1 MVRQCL
7 ALRLVE
13 RRGSTALDASFWPF
27 ARFEARDLLI
37 LSVTRGL
44 LQRSEKVA
52 PHRMIR
58 AISQAVR
65 GCVKLPVMPRAVG
78 CVRVTRS
85 MRSRHVRQN
94 ITSVAM
100 PVVRT
105 AAAVPIAPIA
115 ATVASVPI
123 APIAATVADG
133 PVTAATTV
141 PTAPATVATAP
152 ATVATAPATVADG
165 PVTAIAALSRSR
177 NRSNR
182 ARDTHAEDP
191 HRCVPFNVPHA
202 FISCGNDSAFAL
214 SGWSTYKRFN
224 GSMEV
229 SCFFGLAG
237 SMPPWGTE
245 PAAGNHHVRQ
255 CLRLA
260 QLDRYRS
267 ILGDVPLET
276 IAKAVGLSA
285 ISLSNSSRSRPTTKP
300 PATISTDV
308 RSRAEG
314 FG

>member
-1 MVRQCL
+1 MMRFGFRRVAAVTTDGAPMFSAPPRRAPWIHGARRFVL
-7 ALRLVE
+7 AL
-13 RRGSTALDASFWPF
+13 
-27 ARFEARDLLI
+27 
-37 LSVTRGL
+37 
-44 LQRSEKVA
+44 
-52 PHRMIR
+52 
-58 AISQAVR
+58 R

-78 CVRVTRS
+78 CVAQPIIVMPRGVGCVRVTRS
-85 MRSRHVRQN
+85 MMSRHVRQN
-94 ITSVAM
+94 ITSIAM

-115 ATVASVPI
+115 
-123 APIAATVADG
+123 PIAATVADG
-133 PVTAATTV
+133 PVTAAPTVATT
-141 PTAPATVATAP
+141 PATVAAGPVTAVATAK

-165 PVTAIAALSRSR
+165 PVTATAALSRSR

-237 SMPPWGTE
+237 SMSPWGTE

-255 CLRLA
+255 RLRLA

-285 ISLSNSSRSRPTTKP
+285 ISLSNSSRSRPTPKP
-300 PATISTDV
+300 HGAS
-308 RSRAEG
+308 
-314 FG
+314 

>member
-1 MVRQCL
+1 
-7 ALRLVE
+7 
-13 RRGSTALDASFWPF
+13 
-27 ARFEARDLLI
+27 
-37 LSVTRGL
+37 
-44 LQRSEKVA
+44 
-52 PHRMIR
+52 
-58 AISQAVR
+58 
-65 GCVKLPVMPRAVG
+65 MPRGVG

-85 MRSRHVRQN
+85 IMSRHVRQN
-94 ITSVAM
+94 ITSVSV

-115 ATVASVPI
+115 ATVADGPI

-133 PVTAATTV
+133 PVTAA
-141 PTAPATVATAP
+141 P
-152 ATVATAPATVADG
+152 TVATAPATVADG
-165 PVTAIAALSRSR
+165 PVTATAALSRSR

-237 SMPPWGTE
+237 SMSPWGTE

-255 CLRLA
+255 RLRLA

-285 ISLSNSSRSRPTTKP
+285 ISLSNSSRSRPTPKP
-300 PATISTDV
+300 HGASYLRLTLV
-308 RSRAEG
+308 
-314 FG
+314 

>member
-13 RRGSTALDASFWPF
+13 RRGSTALDALFWPF

-37 LSVTRGL
+37 LSVTRAL
-44 LQRSEKVA
+44 LHRSEHVA
-52 PHRMIR
+52 PHWIIR
-58 AISQAVR
+58 AISHAVR
-65 GCVKLPVMPRAVG
+65 GCVKLPVMMRPRGVG
-78 CVRVTRS
+78 CVRITRAI
-85 MRSRHVRQN
+85 MPGHVRQ
-94 ITSVAM
+94 SVASVAT
-100 PVVRT
+100 PVVVRMT
-105 AAAVPIAPIA
+105 AAVSIAPIA
-115 ATVASVPI
+115 AIAATVADGSVTAATT
-123 APIAATVADG
+123 APATVADG
-133 PVTAATTV
+133 PVTAAT
-141 PTAPATVATAP
+141 
-152 ATVATAPATVADG
+152 TVATAPATVADG
-165 PVTAIAALSRSR
+165 PVTATAALSRSR

-182 ARDTHAEDP
+182 ARDTHAEDR

-237 SMPPWGTE
+237 SMSPWGTE

-285 ISLSNSSRSRPTTKP
+285 ISLSNSSRSRPTPKP
-300 PATISTDV
+300 HGAS
-308 RSRAEG
+308 
-314 FG
+314 

>member
-78 CVRVTRS
+78 CVAQPIIVMPRGVGCVRVTRS
-85 MRSRHVRQN
+85 MMSRHVRQN

-115 ATVASVPI
+115 PV
-123 APIAATVADG
+123 AATVADG
-133 PVTAATTV
+133 PVTAT
-141 PTAPATVATAP
+141 
-152 ATVATAPATVADG
+152 
-165 PVTAIAALSRSR
+165 AALSRSR

-237 SMPPWGTE
+237 SMSPWGTE

-267 ILGDVPLET
+267 ILGDVPLEP

-285 ISLSNSSRSRPTTKP
+285 ISLSNSSRSRPTPKP
-300 PATISTDV
+300 HGAS
-308 RSRAEG
+308 
-314 FG
+314 

>member
-1 MVRQCL
+1 MVHQCL

-13 RRGSTALDASFWPF
+13 RRGSTALDALFWPF

-78 CVRVTRS
+78 CVAQPIIVMPRGVGCVRVTRS
-85 MRSRHVRQN
+85 MMSRHVRQN

-115 ATVASVPI
+115 
-123 APIAATVADG
+123 PIAATVADG
-133 PVTAATTV
+133 PVTSATTV
-141 PTAPATVATAP
+141 ATAPATVADGPVTAAATVTGKAVTAATTIATVADGPVTTVPTTP

-165 PVTAIAALSRSR
+165 PVTATAALSRSR

-260 QLDRYRS
+260 QLDRYRA
-267 ILGDVPLET
+267 ILRDVPLE
-276 IAKAVGLSA
+276 K
-285 ISLSNSSRSRPTTKP
+285 
-300 PATISTDV
+300 
-308 RSRAEG
+308 
-314 FG
+314 

>member
-1 MVRQCL
+1 MVHQCL

-13 RRGSTALDASFWPF
+13 RRGSTALVASFWPF

-78 CVRVTRS
+78 CVAQPIIVMPRGVGCIRVTRS
-85 MRSRHVRQN
+85 MMSRHVRQN

-100 PVVRT
+100 PVVR
-105 AAAVPIAPIA
+105 
-115 ATVASVPI
+115 TVASVPI

-141 PTAPATVATAP
+141 ATAP
-152 ATVATAPATVADG
+152 ATVADGPVTAAATVTGRAVTAATTVAKAAAAAATAPATIADG

-182 ARDTHAEDP
+182 ARDTHAEDR

-214 SGWSTYKRFN
+214 SG
-224 GSMEV
+224 
-229 SCFFGLAG
+229 
-237 SMPPWGTE
+237 
-245 PAAGNHHVRQ
+245 
-255 CLRLA
+255 
-260 QLDRYRS
+260 
-267 ILGDVPLET
+267 
-276 IAKAVGLSA
+276 
-285 ISLSNSSRSRPTTKP
+285 
-300 PATISTDV
+300 
-308 RSRAEG
+308 
-314 FG
+314 

>member
-1 MVRQCL
+1 MVHQCL

-78 CVRVTRS
+78 CVAQPIIVMPRGVGCVRVTRS
-85 MRSRHVRQN
+85 MMSRHVRQN

-105 AAAVPIAPIA
+105 AAAPIA

-141 PTAPATVATAP
+141 
-152 ATVATAPATVADG
+152 ATAPATVADG
-165 PVTAIAALSRSR
+165 PVTATAALSRSR

-214 SGWSTYKRFN
+214 SGWSTYKR
-224 GSMEV
+224 V
-229 SCFFGLAG
+229 
-237 SMPPWGTE
+237 
-245 PAAGNHHVRQ
+245 
-255 CLRLA
+255 
-260 QLDRYRS
+260 
-267 ILGDVPLET
+267 
-276 IAKAVGLSA
+276 
-285 ISLSNSSRSRPTTKP
+285 
-300 PATISTDV
+300 
-308 RSRAEG
+308 
-314 FG
+314 

>member
-1 MVRQCL
+1 MVHQCL

-13 RRGSTALDASFWPF
+13 RRGSTALVASFWPF

-65 GCVKLPVMPRAVG
+65 GCVKLPMLPRAVGCVAQPIIVMPRGVG

-85 MRSRHVRQN
+85 MMSRHVRQN

-141 PTAPATVATAP
+141 ATAPATVADGPVTAAATVTGTAVTAATTVATAP
-152 ATVATAPATVADG
+152 ATVATAPAT
-165 PVTAIAALSRSR
+165 
-177 NRSNR
+177 
-182 ARDTHAEDP
+182 
-191 HRCVPFNVPHA
+191 
-202 FISCGNDSAFAL
+202 
-214 SGWSTYKRFN
+214 
-224 GSMEV
+224 
-229 SCFFGLAG
+229 
-237 SMPPWGTE
+237 
-245 PAAGNHHVRQ
+245 
-255 CLRLA
+255 
-260 QLDRYRS
+260 
-267 ILGDVPLET
+267 
-276 IAKAVGLSA
+276 
-285 ISLSNSSRSRPTTKP
+285 
-300 PATISTDV
+300 
-308 RSRAEG
+308 
-314 FG
+314 

>member
-1 MVRQCL
+1 MVHQCL

-78 CVRVTRS
+78 CVAQPIIVMPRGVGCVRVTRS
-85 MRSRHVRQN
+85 MMSRHVRQN

-115 ATVASVPI
+115 P
-123 APIAATVADG
+123 PPATVADA
-133 PVTAATTV
+133 PVT
-141 PTAPATVATAP
+141 TVATAP

-165 PVTAIAALSRSR
+165 PVTTTAALSRSR

-182 ARDTHAEDP
+182 ARDTHAEDRN
-191 HRCVPFNVPHA
+191 RCVPFNVPHV

-214 SGWSTYKRFN
+214 SG
-224 GSMEV
+224 
-229 SCFFGLAG
+229 
-237 SMPPWGTE
+237 
-245 PAAGNHHVRQ
+245 
-255 CLRLA
+255 
-260 QLDRYRS
+260 
-267 ILGDVPLET
+267 
-276 IAKAVGLSA
+276 
-285 ISLSNSSRSRPTTKP
+285 
-300 PATISTDV
+300 
-308 RSRAEG
+308 
-314 FG
+314 

>member
-1 MVRQCL
+1 MVHQCL

-13 RRGSTALDASFWPF
+13 RRGSTALDALFWPF

-78 CVRVTRS
+78 CVAQPIIVMPRGVGCVRVTRS
-85 MRSRHVRQN
+85 MMSRHVRQN

-115 ATVASVPI
+115 
-123 APIAATVADG
+123 PIAATVADG
-133 PVTAATTV
+133 PVTAVTAVPGKAVTAATTV
-141 PTAPATVATAP
+141 ATAPATVADGPVTTV

-165 PVTAIAALSRSR
+165 PVTATAALSRGR

-182 ARDTHAEDP
+182 ARDTHAEDR

-224 GSMEV
+224 GSLEV

-237 SMPPWGTE
+237 SMSPRGTE

-255 CLRLA
+255 CLR
-260 QLDRYRS
+260 
-267 ILGDVPLET
+267 
-276 IAKAVGLSA
+276 
-285 ISLSNSSRSRPTTKP
+285 
-300 PATISTDV
+300 
-308 RSRAEG
+308 
-314 FG
+314 

>member
-1 MVRQCL
+1 MARDTIAAGFSAMVDEG
-7 ALRLVE
+7 V
-13 RRGSTALDASFWPF
+13 LDASFWPF

-78 CVRVTRS
+78 CVAQPIIVMPRGVGCVRVTRS
-85 MRSRHVRQN
+85 MMSRHVRQN

-115 ATVASVPI
+115 ATVA
-123 APIAATVADG
+123 
-133 PVTAATTV
+133 
-141 PTAPATVATAP
+141 
-152 ATVATAPATVADG
+152 DG

-182 ARDTHAEDP
+182 ARDTHAEDR

-229 SCFFGLAG
+229 S
-237 SMPPWGTE
+237 
-245 PAAGNHHVRQ
+245 
-255 CLRLA
+255 
-260 QLDRYRS
+260 
-267 ILGDVPLET
+267 
-276 IAKAVGLSA
+276 
-285 ISLSNSSRSRPTTKP
+285 
-300 PATISTDV
+300 
-308 RSRAEG
+308 
-314 FG
+314 

>member
-27 ARFEARDLLI
+27 ARFEARDLPI

-65 GCVKLPVMPRAVG
+65 RCVKLPVMPRAVG
-78 CVRVTRS
+78 CVAQPIIVMPRGVGCVRVTRS
-85 MRSRHVRQN
+85 MMSRHVRQN
-94 ITSVAM
+94 ITAVAM

-141 PTAPATVATAP
+141 ATAPATVADGPVTAAATVTGTAVTAATTVATAP
-152 ATVATAPATVADG
+152 ATVATAPAT
-165 PVTAIAALSRSR
+165 
-177 NRSNR
+177 
-182 ARDTHAEDP
+182 
-191 HRCVPFNVPHA
+191 
-202 FISCGNDSAFAL
+202 
-214 SGWSTYKRFN
+214 
-224 GSMEV
+224 
-229 SCFFGLAG
+229 
-237 SMPPWGTE
+237 
-245 PAAGNHHVRQ
+245 
-255 CLRLA
+255 
-260 QLDRYRS
+260 
-267 ILGDVPLET
+267 
-276 IAKAVGLSA
+276 
-285 ISLSNSSRSRPTTKP
+285 
-300 PATISTDV
+300 
-308 RSRAEG
+308 
-314 FG
+314 

>member
-1 MVRQCL
+1 MVHQCL

-13 RRGSTALDASFWPF
+13 RRGSTALDALFWPF

-78 CVRVTRS
+78 CVAQPIIVMPRGVGCVRVTRS
-85 MRSRHVRQN
+85 MMSRHVRQN

-105 AAAVPIAPIA
+105 AAAPIA

-133 PVTAATTV
+133 PVTAAATLAGKAV
-141 PTAPATVATAP
+141 TAATTVATAP

-214 SGWSTYKRFN
+214 SGWSTYKR
-224 GSMEV
+224 V
-229 SCFFGLAG
+229 
-237 SMPPWGTE
+237 
-245 PAAGNHHVRQ
+245 
-255 CLRLA
+255 
-260 QLDRYRS
+260 
-267 ILGDVPLET
+267 
-276 IAKAVGLSA
+276 
-285 ISLSNSSRSRPTTKP
+285 
-300 PATISTDV
+300 
-308 RSRAEG
+308 
-314 FG
+314 

>member
-1 MVRQCL
+1 MVHQCL

-78 CVRVTRS
+78 CVAQPIIVMPRGVGCVRVTRS
-85 MRSRHVRQN
+85 MMSRHVRQN

-115 ATVASVPI
+115 T
-123 APIAATVADG
+123 TVADG

-141 PTAPATVATAP
+141 
-152 ATVATAPATVADG
+152 ATAPATVADG
-165 PVTAIAALSRSR
+165 PITAATTAPATVTDGPVTAVAALSRSR
-177 NRSNR
+177 SRSNR
-182 ARDTHAEDP
+182 ASDTHAEDR

-214 SGWSTYKRFN
+214 SGWSTYKR
-224 GSMEV
+224 V
-229 SCFFGLAG
+229 
-237 SMPPWGTE
+237 
-245 PAAGNHHVRQ
+245 
-255 CLRLA
+255 
-260 QLDRYRS
+260 
-267 ILGDVPLET
+267 
-276 IAKAVGLSA
+276 
-285 ISLSNSSRSRPTTKP
+285 
-300 PATISTDV
+300 
-308 RSRAEG
+308 
-314 FG
+314 

>member
-1 MVRQCL
+1 
-7 ALRLVE
+7 
-13 RRGSTALDASFWPF
+13 
-27 ARFEARDLLI
+27 
-37 LSVTRGL
+37 
-44 LQRSEKVA
+44 
-52 PHRMIR
+52 
-58 AISQAVR
+58 
-65 GCVKLPVMPRAVG
+65 MPRGVG

-85 MRSRHVRQN
+85 IMSRHVRQN
-94 ITSVAM
+94 ITSVSV

-115 ATVASVPI
+115 ATVADGPI

-141 PTAPATVATAP
+141 ATAPATVADGPVTAAAAVTGSAATAATTVATVATAP

-165 PVTAIAALSRSR
+165 PVTATAALSRSR

-237 SMPPWGTE
+237 SMSPWGTE

-255 CLRLA
+255 RLRLA

-285 ISLSNSSRSRPTTKP
+285 ISLSNSSRSRPTPKP
-300 PATISTDV
+300 HGAS
-308 RSRAEG
+308 
-314 FG
+314 

>member
-13 RRGSTALDASFWPF
+13 RRGSTALVASFWPF

-37 LSVTRGL
+37 LAVTRGL

-65 GCVKLPVMPRAVG
+65 RCVKLPVMPRAVG
-78 CVRVTRS
+78 CVAQPIIVMPRGVGCVRVTRS
-85 MRSRHVRQN
+85 MMSRHVRQN

-105 AAAVPIAPIA
+105 AAAVPIA

-133 PVTAATTV
+133 SVTAATTV
-141 PTAPATVATAP
+141 ATAPATIADGPVTAAATLTGRAETAETTITAAPAPATVATAP
-152 ATVATAPATVADG
+152 PTVAPAPATVADG
-165 PVTAIAALSRSR
+165 PVTATAALSRSR

-214 SGWSTYKRFN
+214 SGWSTYKR
-224 GSMEV
+224 V
-229 SCFFGLAG
+229 
-237 SMPPWGTE
+237 
-245 PAAGNHHVRQ
+245 
-255 CLRLA
+255 
-260 QLDRYRS
+260 
-267 ILGDVPLET
+267 
-276 IAKAVGLSA
+276 
-285 ISLSNSSRSRPTTKP
+285 
-300 PATISTDV
+300 
-308 RSRAEG
+308 
-314 FG
+314 

>member
-1 MVRQCL
+1 
-7 ALRLVE
+7 
-13 RRGSTALDASFWPF
+13 
-27 ARFEARDLLI
+27 
-37 LSVTRGL
+37 
-44 LQRSEKVA
+44 
-52 PHRMIR
+52 
-58 AISQAVR
+58 
-65 GCVKLPVMPRAVG
+65 MPRGVG

-85 MRSRHVRQN
+85 IMSRHVRQN
-94 ITSVAM
+94 ITSVSV

-115 ATVASVPI
+115 ATVADGPI
-123 APIAATVADG
+123 APIAATVA
-133 PVTAATTV
+133 A
-141 PTAPATVATAP
+141 APATTVATAP

-165 PVTAIAALSRSR
+165 PVTATAALSRSR

-237 SMPPWGTE
+237 SMSPWGTE

-255 CLRLA
+255 RLRLA

-285 ISLSNSSRSRPTTKP
+285 FSLSNSSRSRPTPKP
-300 PATISTDV
+300 HGAS
-308 RSRAEG
+308 
-314 FG
+314 

>member
-1 MVRQCL
+1 MVHQCL

-13 RRGSTALDASFWPF
+13 RRGSTALVASFWPF

-78 CVRVTRS
+78 CVAQPIIVMPRGVGCVRVTRS
-85 MRSRHVRQN
+85 MMSRHVRQN

-115 ATVASVPI
+115 ATVA
-123 APIAATVADG
+123 DG

-141 PTAPATVATAP
+141 ATAP
-152 ATVATAPATVADG
+152 ATIADG

-182 ARDTHAEDP
+182 ARDTHAEDR

-285 ISLSNSSRSRPTTKP
+285 ISLSNSSRSRPTPKP
-300 PATISTDV
+300 HGAS
-308 RSRAEG
+308 
-314 FG
+314 

>member
-1 MVRQCL
+1 MVHQCL

-78 CVRVTRS
+78 CVAQPIIVMPRGVGCVRVTRS
-85 MRSRHVRQN
+85 MMSRHVRQN

-115 ATVASVPI
+115 ALATGPGKAE
-123 APIAATVADG
+123 AAA
-133 PVTAATTV
+133 
-141 PTAPATVATAP
+141 
-152 ATVATAPATVADG
+152 ATAPATVADG

-214 SGWSTYKRFN
+214 SG
-224 GSMEV
+224 
-229 SCFFGLAG
+229 
-237 SMPPWGTE
+237 
-245 PAAGNHHVRQ
+245 
-255 CLRLA
+255 
-260 QLDRYRS
+260 
-267 ILGDVPLET
+267 
-276 IAKAVGLSA
+276 
-285 ISLSNSSRSRPTTKP
+285 
-300 PATISTDV
+300 
-308 RSRAEG
+308 
-314 FG
+314 

>member
-1 MVRQCL
+1 MVHQCL

-13 RRGSTALDASFWPF
+13 RRGSTALVASFWPF

-65 GCVKLPVMPRAVG
+65 GCVKLPVMPLAVGCVAQAIIVMPRGVG

-85 MRSRHVRQN
+85 MMSRHVRQN

-115 ATVASVPI
+115 PI
-123 APIAATVADG
+123 APTVADGPVTAVTAAPTVATAPATVADG
-133 PVTAATTV
+133 PVTAAATVTGKAVTAATTV
-141 PTAPATVATAP
+141 ATAPATVADGPVTTVATAP

-165 PVTAIAALSRSR
+165 PVTATAALSRSR

-182 ARDTHAEDP
+182 ARDTHAEDR
-191 HRCVPFNVPHA
+191 HRCVPFNVPHV

-214 SGWSTYKRFN
+214 SG
-224 GSMEV
+224 
-229 SCFFGLAG
+229 
-237 SMPPWGTE
+237 
-245 PAAGNHHVRQ
+245 
-255 CLRLA
+255 
-260 QLDRYRS
+260 
-267 ILGDVPLET
+267 
-276 IAKAVGLSA
+276 
-285 ISLSNSSRSRPTTKP
+285 
-300 PATISTDV
+300 
-308 RSRAEG
+308 
-314 FG
+314 